1 MSHIITRKLI
11 STKRKVFGRDWWY
24 DFRDLPE
31 IADRTKATKF
41 VDSLFQQ
48 SSAITK
54 SWNADVNSEWIV
66 RCYLAARLIM
76 ASTLYINSYRHC
88 MKVNQR
94 VPATFLQYYSVLFAM
109 RAAILTSPKQL
120 WNNGELVGMT
130 HSKAINVSCDIL
142 KCLTSSSYAD
152 GIKGQIAEMKGRR
165 ELISYIAPSR
175 GDGDIELLSDPG
187 LIALCTLFSEIAQL
201 QSEVLETSL
210 HKKAPDKSTLVFK
223 REFFHIACTAVC
235 EDSEYVDHEDAYRL
249 DYLRRKHPLMTNLY
263 HIISEGHSEDFFGSW
278 LPKDEDA
285 DESESTFN
293 PDKDWQ
299 IIFDI
304 P

>member
-1 MSHIITRKLI
+1 MSHILTRKLI

-31 IADRTKATKF
+31 IADGAKAVQF
-41 VDSLFQQ
+41 VDSLFKQC
-48 SSAITK
+48 SAITK

-66 RCYLAARLIM
+66 RCYLSARLIM

-109 RAAILTSPKQL
+109 RSAILTSPSQR
-120 WNNGELVGMT
+120 WSNGELVSIT

-142 KCLTSSSYAD
+142 KCFTSFAYAK
-152 GIKGQIAEMKGRR
+152 GIKTQIAEMKGRR

-175 GDGDIELLSDPG
+175 GDGDIKLLSDPD
-187 LIALCTLFSEIAQL
+187 LIALCTRFSEIAQL

-210 HKKAPDKSTLVFK
+210 HKKTPDKSTLVFK
-223 REFFHIACTAVC
+223 EEFFHQACTAVC

-249 DYLRRKHPLMTNLY
+249 DYLRRKHPMMTNVC
-263 HIISEGHSEDFFGSW
+263 HIIPEGHSEDFFGSW
-278 LPKDEDA
+278 LPKDEV
-285 DESESTFN
+285 ESKSDSAFD
-293 PDKDWQ
+293 PDKDWNV
-299 IIFDI
+299 IFDI